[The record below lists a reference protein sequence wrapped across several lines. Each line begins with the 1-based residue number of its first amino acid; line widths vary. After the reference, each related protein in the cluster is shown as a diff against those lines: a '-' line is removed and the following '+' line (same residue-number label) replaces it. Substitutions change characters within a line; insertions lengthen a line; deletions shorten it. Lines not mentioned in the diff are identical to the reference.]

1 MTVKTLAASSLGLL
15 LLAGCATSLT
25 PSESGTLTGAGLGA
39 AGGAVLGGIAG
50 SAGTTAAIGA
60 GVGAV
65 AGTLAGRAIE
75 AEQATRAY
83 PPWYAHAAAPNP
95 STPPPPPDA
104 ALEIEA
110 MPEEAEIIVDGSRIG
125 LAKEFQG
132 PVIVPVEAGLH
143 IVQFAWQGRSITKTI
158 VASPWTTVFVKRDL
172 RSPTSNAPQSPP
184 PGLNPQPPN

>member
-1 MTVKTLAASSLGLL
+1 MNRVMTVKTLAASSLGLL

-50 SAGTTAAIGA
+50 SAGTGAAIGA

-65 AGTLAGRAIE
+65 AGALAGRAIE

-110 MPEEAEIIVDGSRIG
+110 MPEEAEIIV
-125 LAKEFQG
+125 EHYT
-132 PVIVPVEAGLH
+132 PVPQRTHMYGDVEDK
-143 IVQFAWQGRSITKTI
+143 VQFVVLGG
-158 VASPWTTVFVKRDL
+158 DL
-172 RSPTSNAPQSPP
+172 VRGPMSPP
-184 PGLNPQPPN
+184 ELG